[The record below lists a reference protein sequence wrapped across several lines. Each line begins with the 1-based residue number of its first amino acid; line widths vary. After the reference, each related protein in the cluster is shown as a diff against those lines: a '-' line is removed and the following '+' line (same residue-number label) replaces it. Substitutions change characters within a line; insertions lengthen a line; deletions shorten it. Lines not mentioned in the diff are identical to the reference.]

1 MFALFRNSQKKTVFD
16 AQYQDFVNEY
26 RNMLDNTALICTEN
40 EESGKNFVEITDCQV
55 TELRELIYHLDELS
69 DSVTSTLVPITT
81 EQEIEKITLQNAIAK
96 AISSTKDS
104 IEWVDAIKNAYIQ
117 GLNDGYNLERN

>member
-26 RNMLDNTALICTEN
+26 RTMLDNTALICTEN

-55 TELRELIYHLDELS
+55 TELRELIYHLDELN
-69 DSVTSTLVPITT
+69 DRVTSTLVPITT
-81 EQEIEKITLQNAIAK
+81 EQEIEKMTLQNAIAK
-96 AISSTKDS
+96 ATSSTKDS

>member
-1 MFALFRNSQKKTVFD
+1 MFHLFRKSQKKTIFD

-26 RNMLDNTALICTEN
+26 RTMLDNTAVTCTEN

-55 TELRELIYHLDELS
+55 AELQELIYHLDELN
-69 DSVTSTLVPITT
+69 DRVTSTLVPSTT
-81 EQEIEKITLQNAIAK
+81 EQEIEKMTLQNAIAK
-96 AISSTKDS
+96 AVSSTKDS

>member
-1 MFALFRNSQKKTVFD
+1 MFALFRKSQKKTIFD

-26 RNMLDNTALICTEN
+26 RTMLDNTALICTEN

-55 TELRELIYHLDELS
+55 NELQELIYHLDELN
-69 DSVTSTLVPITT
+69 DRVTSKLAPITT
-81 EQEIEKITLQNAIAK
+81 EQEIEKMTLQNAIAK
-96 AISSTKDS
+96 AVSSTKDS